1 MKSGE
6 QSIDVIFNL
15 YVFNFPPIHNILAV
29 NPKSSIVTIL
39 SLRLMK
45 IFLSEPSL
53 MKVFM
58 QKLLNIPNTQYFIV
72 LQPLTFYL
80 ETKIKNISSTFH

>member
-1 MKSGE
+1 MISGGH
-6 QSIDVIFNL
+6 SSDIIFNL
-15 YVFNFPPIHNILAV
+15 YLFNFPPIHKILAV

-39 SLRLMK
+39 SL
-45 IFLSEPSL
+45 FLSEPSL

-58 QKLLNIPNTQYFIV
+58 QKLLHIQNTQYFIV

-80 ETKIKNISSTFH
+80 ETQIKTFHLLFSRRMVY